1 MLKRK
6 FTRNEAYDMKYYE
19 NINKLMWGGGKSP
32 FLIVKRL
39 IWVLPIKKV
48 VA

>member
-19 NINKLMWGGGKSP
+19 NINKLMGGGKSP

-39 IWVLPIKKV
+39 IWVLPMKKA